1 MLSVYFVTDFITA
14 LKSAG
19 SAARRVFAFGLLGEL
34 SAPRTVFL
42 MWQEAQPPLFV
53 FEVFMVNAPLVV
65 VWLP

>member
-1 MLSVYFVTDFITA
+1 
-14 LKSAG
+14 
-19 SAARRVFAFGLLGEL
+19 
-34 SAPRTVFL
+34 